1 MRKSVL
7 LMLMLVPA
15 AAWAQEAPPPE
26 SSPAAAHSWKTDAQG
41 NAMFSREDT
50 AIAFPRLAD
59 RFDEIDADKDG
70 YLSRGEIRAWHQ
82 ATHQGMGMKDE
93 AMRKKDMK
101 QMKQKAADRFKEADK
116 NGDGMLSRE
125 EAQAMPRIGKDFDA
139 MDANK
144 DGQVTRDEIKAH
156 GKEQVQQRRDKMAK
170 MQEEAAAN
178 FKQADKNGDGTLS
191 KEEAQAMPRVAQ
203 NFDTIDANKDGQAT
217 HDEISAFMRSKS
229 KRGGAGKAAPANAK
243 P

>member
-1 MRKSVL
+1 MLKPTLLL
-7 LMLMLVPA
+7 LMLLPVVA
-15 AAWAQEAPPPE
+15 AAQEAPPSE
-26 SSPAAAHSWKTDAQG
+26 SSPAAHSWKTDAQG

-50 AIAFPRLAD
+50 AIAFPRLAE

-93 AMRKKDMK
+93 AMHKKDMK
-101 QMKQKAADRFKEADK
+101 RMKQKAADRFKEADK
-116 NGDGMLSRE
+116 NGDGVLSRD

-139 MDANK
+139 VDANQ
-144 DGQVTRDEIKAH
+144 DGQVTRDEIRAHSKA
-156 GKEQVQQRRDKMAK
+156 QVQQRRDKMAR

-178 FKQADKNGDGTLS
+178 FKQADKNGDGMLS

-203 NFDTIDANKDGQAT
+203 NFDAIDANKDGQAT
-217 HDEISAFMRSKS
+217 HDEIRAFMRGKS
-229 KRGGAGKAAPANAK
+229 KRGGTGKVAPAK